1 MAKTVVGLFDSA
13 RDAQRAVL
21 EMIDSGISREDIG
34 VTSRDYTTG
43 RDPGYDN
50 KGSYKGSE
58 DEGIG
63 DKISNFFSSLFGD
76 DASEDASYYS
86 EAVSRGG
93 TVVTVDAETDAVAD
107 RATEIMN
114 RFDADVNER
123 GASYQETGRTGTGPQ
138 GRVADRANLEKGGKA
153 RIPVM
158 EEQLKVGK
166 REVERGGVRV
176 RSRVVERPVE
186 EAVRLRE
193 ERVKVER
200 RPVNRPVTDADLRA
214 FREGTIEVRERGE
227 EAVVN
232 KQARVVEEVAI
243 NKEVGERTET
253 VRDTLRRTDVDV
265 EETGG
270 RRAKGAS
277 ASSRQDT
284 PENKRRS

>member
-1 MAKTVVGLFDSA
+1 MAKTIVGLFDNA
-13 RDAQRAVL
+13 REAQRAVVEL
-21 EMIDSGISREDIG
+21 VDSGIPREDIG
-34 VTSRDYTTG
+34 VTSQDYTTG
-43 RDPGYDN
+43 EGA
-50 KGSYKGSE
+50 GSGGADSYRGGA

-63 DKISNFFSSLFGD
+63 DKISNFFSSLFGGDDSD
-76 DASEDASYYS
+76 DARHYS

-93 TVVTVDAETDAVAD
+93 TVVTVDAETDEIAD
-107 RATEIMN
+107 RAAEIMN
-114 RFDADVNER
+114 RFDAEVDER
-123 GASYQETGRTGTGPQ
+123 GAAYRETAYTGAGAQDRGAGR
-138 GRVADRANLEKGGKA
+138 ADLEEGGEA

-158 EEQLKVGK
+158 EEQLNVGK

-193 ERVKVER
+193 ERVNVER
-200 RPVNRPVTDADLRA
+200 RPVNRPVTDADLNT

-227 EAVVN
+227 EPVVN
-232 KQARVVEEVAI
+232 KQAQVVEEVAI
-243 NKEVGERTET
+243 NKEVGERAET
-253 VRDTLRRTDVDV
+253 VRDTVRRTDVDV
-265 EETGG
+265 EETGD